1 MKSVNKLI
9 HRMKTSC
16 SFDKIYQLPT
26 KLVTTQCHE
35 IKTLTETL
43 LPFDFDVK
51 L

>member
-16 SFDKIYQLPT
+16 SFDKIFPT

-43 LPFDFDVK
+43 LPFDFDEK